1 MQQDRIKPFLFYT
14 GFFLC
19 LLVWGFIL
27 LRWLIPATLPFWLGL
42 LIAFLLRPLTLKISG
57 KLHLRRR
64 KAAVFATILFY
75 SVLGIALWLLLSL
88 VWGQLCAL
96 TANVPELY
104 KTLFLPTLA
113 HFFEWLSDLLSR
125 FVPDLAGTVQLWMQS
140 FAQTAAR
147 LSSNLSSWL
156 LEICT
161 QMAAKLP
168 MWFLSVIVTIFCS
181 AFISLDFPKVTGICF
196 SVLPQKY
203 RPVLIELKDF
213 LTSTLF
219 SMIKAYA
226 LLLGITFLE
235 LCAGLWLLGVR
246 YFLPIAAGIALLDIL
261 PVLGTGT
268 ILIPWVLIS
277 FLTGNRSFAV
287 GLLLLYLFITIA
299 RNFLEPKIVGDC
311 IGLHPLVSLVSIYA
325 GLYLFGVTG
334 ALLMP
339 CLMLTA
345 NFLYQKRHP
354 A

>member
-1 MQQDRIKPFLFYT
+1 
-14 GFFLC
+14 
-19 LLVWGFIL
+19 
-27 LRWLIPATLPFWLGL
+27 
-42 LIAFLLRPLTLKISG
+42 
-57 KLHLRRR
+57 
-64 KAAVFATILFY
+64 
-75 SVLGIALWLLLSL
+75 
-88 VWGQLCAL
+88 
-96 TANVPELY
+96 
-104 KTLFLPTLA
+104 
-113 HFFEWLSDLLSR
+113 
-125 FVPDLAGTVQLWMQS
+125 
-140 FAQTAAR
+140 
-147 LSSNLSSWL
+147 
-156 LEICT
+156 
-161 QMAAKLP
+161 
-168 MWFLSVIVTIFCS
+168 
-181 AFISLDFPKVTGICF
+181 
-196 SVLPQKY
+196 
-203 RPVLIELKDF
+203 
-213 LTSTLF
+213 
-219 SMIKAYA
+219 MIKAYA

-339 CLMLTA
+339 CFVLTA

>member
-19 LLVWGFIL
+19 LLVWGFVL

-203 RPVLIELKDF
+203 RPVLIEL
-213 LTSTLF
+213 
-219 SMIKAYA
+219 
-226 LLLGITFLE
+226 
-235 LCAGLWLLGVR
+235 
-246 YFLPIAAGIALLDIL
+246 
-261 PVLGTGT
+261 
-268 ILIPWVLIS
+268 
-277 FLTGNRSFAV
+277 
-287 GLLLLYLFITIA
+287 
-299 RNFLEPKIVGDC
+299 
-311 IGLHPLVSLVSIYA
+311 
-325 GLYLFGVTG
+325 
-334 ALLMP
+334 
-339 CLMLTA
+339 
-345 NFLYQKRHP
+345 
-354 A
+354 